1 MPTPS
6 HRRSSFTAKRI
17 FTDRDEARALF
28 AKQYSTRQVADE
40 YRVLNFSGIG
50 GQGKSALCGQF
61 EQYLQTVPTSDTQ
74 QHAWAKLDFED
85 GNKRHPIAA
94 LLALRLQLAEI
105 GKLWFPAFDTAFARY
120 FAITQA
126 GRNLETSHPELFRQP
141 HDLLQGLA
149 SIAETV
155 TGLPLISKAIE
166 HLHKV
171 DEKRILRQWL
181 ERRGND
187 LLQGLEAL
195 PRYQLEEKLVVYF
208 GADVDDWLHNT
219 VNAPQRRIVLLY
231 DTYEALWRDR
241 PNKADLPIGG

>member
-1 MPTPS
+1 MPAPS

-28 AKQYSTRQVADE
+28 ATQYSTRQAADE

-94 LLALRLQLAEI
+94 LLALRLQLAETS
-105 GKLWFPAFDTAFARY
+105 KLWFPAFDTAFARY

-141 HDLLQGLA
+141 HDLLQSLA

-166 HLHKV
+166 RLKNASCNNG
-171 DEKRILRQWL
+171 W
-181 ERRGND
+181 N
-187 LLQGLEAL
+187 
-195 PRYQLEEKLVVYF
+195 
-208 GADVDDWLHNT
+208 GAAMTCCKGWKHCPNT
-219 VNAPQRRIVLLY
+219 NWKKNWWCTSVQM
-231 DTYEALWRDR
+231 
-241 PNKADLPIGG
+241 